1 MASVASS
8 SSSHYIR
15 TVQTTFTSQWT
26 RSATPEARRPH
37 QPLSSTIAS
46 ASGSAR
52 RRAYASRLA
61 ASQQQ
66 ALPPPSSGR
75 ASVFGFEDEP
85 TTPVPTLKSVS
96 PATQPPPPRLAHA
109 WLPPYSSHHHVSEQS
124 KRFPPPGLAAKRTAD
139 NSSEP
144 LSVGAAGGNG
154 ETWKGFSTTRGAIE
168 YGASASP
175 SSTTPVSS
183 TSTAPKTATPELA
196 SPIGRRPP
204 VPSYAQVSR
213 PRLTR
218 TPSPPASPAPHP
230 SFSSTR
236 KALQNDRDAKAR
248 LVAGIMLNRAQGSK
262 GRRKPIVV
270 PHHQKRGYVQSCLR
284 NEITVEA

>member
-46 ASGSAR
+46 ASSAR
-52 RRAYASRLA
+52 RRAYAARLA
-61 ASQQQ
+61 ASQPPQ
-66 ALPPPSSGR
+66 ALPPPASGR
-75 ASVFGFEDEP
+75 AAVFGFEDEP

-96 PATQPPPPRLAHA
+96 PATPRLAHA
-109 WLPPYSSHHHVSEQS
+109 WLPPYSHHHVSEQS
-124 KRFPPPGLAAKRTAD
+124 KRFPPGLTARRTAD
-139 NSSEP
+139 SAEP
-144 LSVGAAGGNG
+144 LNQLVGAAGGNG
-154 ETWKGFSTTRGAIE
+154 ETWKGFSSTPTSKARDGSE
-168 YGASASP
+168 NDNLSP
-175 SSTTPVSS
+175 SLPPSSIS
-183 TSTAPKTATPELA
+183 TSPKTTTPELA

-262 GRRKPIVV
+262 GRRRHIVV
-270 PHHQKRGYVQSCLR
+270 PNQQKRSYIQSGLR
-284 NEITVEA
+284 NEVLVEA

>member
-1 MASVASS
+1 MAYVASS

-26 RSATPEARRPH
+26 RSASPEARRPH
-37 QPLSSTIAS
+37 QPLNSSIAS
-46 ASGSAR
+46 ASSAR
-52 RRAYASRLA
+52 RRAYAARLA
-61 ASQQQ
+61 ASQPPQT
-66 ALPPPSSGR
+66 LPAPSSGR
-75 ASVFGFEDEP
+75 AAVFGFEDEP

-96 PATQPPPPRLAHA
+96 PATPRLAHA
-109 WLPPYSSHHHVSEQS
+109 WLPPYSHHHASEQS
-124 KRFPPPGLAAKRTAD
+124 KRFPPGLTAKKAAD
-139 NSSEP
+139 NAEP
-144 LSVGAAGGNG
+144 LNPRSVGAVGSGNG
-154 ETWKGFSTTRGAIE
+154 EAWKGFSKTPGGFE
-168 YGASASP
+168 DDGSSSSP
-175 SSTTPVSS
+175 PVSTTS
-183 TSTAPKTATPELA
+183 TTPKTATPELA

-262 GRRKPIVV
+262 GRRRPTVA
-270 PHHQKRGYVQSCLR
+270 PHPQKRGYVQSGLR
-284 NEITVEA
+284 HEITVEA